1 MTHRKRLLAAGAV
14 LAAGAAG
21 GVSIAATSSS
31 ADQSPRATSDHTHA
45 ELAPLNN
52 SGVFGESD
60 VNVVDG
66 NVIEVSL
73 TANHLLRGLP
83 HAAHIHFGKQATNEC
98 PTVRD
103 DHNHDHRLNT
113 AEGVPE
119 YGPVRVSLTTK
130 GDTSPKSTLAVNR
143 YETAKRGDI
152 DYSRSGIKVSPRVLR
167 GIRAGK
173 AVVVIH
179 GIDYNHNGTYDF
191 SAGRSELDPS
201 LPAEATDP
209 VSCGVLKLVP

>member
-1 MTHRKRLLAAGAV
+1 MPTNHRKKLLAAGAV
-14 LAAGAAG
+14 LVVGSVGGASLIG
-21 GVSIAATSSS
+21 TSS
-31 ADQSPRATSDHTHA
+31 AQQSNRATSDHTHA

-60 VNVVDG
+60 VHVVDDKID
-66 NVIEVSL
+66 VTLS
-73 TANHLLRGLP
+73 ANHLLRGLP
-83 HAAHIHFGKQATNEC
+83 HAAHIHFGGKAEHEC

-103 DHNHDHRLNT
+103 DDNHDHRLNT
-113 AEGVPE
+113 AEGVPQ
-119 YGPVRVSLTTK
+119 YGPVKVSLTTR
-130 GDTSPKSTLAVNR
+130 GDTSAKSTLAVKR
-143 YETAKRGDI
+143 YDTAAKGDI
-152 DYSRSGIKVSPRVLR
+152 DYSRSGIEVSKSVLR

-179 GIDYNHNGTYDF
+179 GIDYNKNGTYDF

-209 VSCGVLKLVP
+209 VSCGVLKIVE